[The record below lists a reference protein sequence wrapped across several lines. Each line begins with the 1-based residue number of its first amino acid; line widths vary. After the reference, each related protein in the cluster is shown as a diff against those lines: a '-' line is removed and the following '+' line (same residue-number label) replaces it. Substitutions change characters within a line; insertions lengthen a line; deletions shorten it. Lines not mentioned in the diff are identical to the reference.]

1 MDYGWR
7 EDTPHRWEL
16 LPTPP
21 QFNLELSREYG
32 KYAAKVMAL
41 RGLHTWEQA
50 RAFVDPEH
58 YSPTPPG
65 SLPDLERAVARLL
78 QARERGETLCI
89 WGDFDCDGVTSTS
102 LLLSAL
108 QPLGFR
114 VRFTIP
120 LRSTEG
126 HGLNP
131 QRLQQVL
138 AQGCQV
144 MLTVDCG
151 MGNATEIAMAQA
163 QGVDVIVTDHHTLP
177 DPLPPAYAV
186 VNPLRLPAEHPLRF
200 LPGVGVAYKLVEA
213 LYQALGIPGVEQHL
227 DLVAV
232 GIVAD
237 VAVLQRE
244 CRYLVQRG
252 LSVLANTQRLGL
264 RALLDQ
270 TQPKGSVLPTAEDV
284 GFRLAP
290 KLNAIGRLED
300 ASLAVELL
308 TTPDPERAQALVQHF
323 VALNE
328 ERKHLT
334 QQVIQEA
341 SQQVESLDLAR
352 EGAIVLA
359 EAGWNPGVLGIA
371 AARLVEQYR
380 CPTVLI
386 AKDEAA
392 GRGYGSGRSLPGVN
406 LVEAIE
412 AVRPL
417 LLGGGGHS
425 MAAGLQVDLSC
436 LAAVQLALR
445 RELAARVGP
454 DHQARTL
461 AVEIVIDWELLA
473 SQGRDGVAELDE
485 VYRQLQLLQ
494 PFGHGNPNPI
504 VALMNVRPSRCKL
517 EVSQNGRHLKFELQG
532 SPGSRTLWFWQAG
545 EELERWQKCQALDIA
560 LQLQADDRS
569 GEPWQGK
576 VLAVRPSGEWQALTI
591 SAPRLQI
598 QDFRQKP
605 LPDSLQGAIYYN
617 GQEAENFV
625 PPPKGAK
632 LVLARWPWLPAD
644 LAQLLQQVQPRTLIL
659 AASGHR
665 WEQLPARINWLMQ
678 QWQAGQRDPDEL
690 AAATGFPR
698 QWLAELDSPE
708 QIPTLLMGR
717 LQESQAFHRWLDEA
731 SPPQIAQ
738 LCQRLLRPDPLSRE
752 KRAESSEK
760 GVSSLLTPHF
770 SLLTPHS

>member
-50 RAFVDPEH
+50 RAFADPEH
-58 YSPTPPG
+58 YSPTPPA

-78 QARERGETLCI
+78 QAREREETLCI

-114 VRFTIP
+114 VQFSIP

-144 MLTVDCG
+144 ILTVDCG
-151 MGNATEIAMAQA
+151 VGNAAEIAMAQV
-163 QGVDVIVTDHHTLP
+163 QGVDVIVTDHHMLP
-177 DPLPPAYAV
+177 DPLPAAYAV

-200 LPGVGVAYKLVEA
+200 LPGVGVAYKLAEA

-252 LSVLANTQRLGL
+252 LPVLASTQRPGL
-264 RALLDQ
+264 RALLAQ
-270 TQPKGSVLPTAEDV
+270 VSNGQLQRSPTTQDIA
-284 GFRLAP
+284 FRIAP
-290 KLNAIGRLED
+290 KLNVIGRLED

-308 TTPDPERAQALVQHF
+308 TTSDPERAQALVQRF
-323 VALNE
+323 VALDE
-328 ERKHLT
+328 ERRQLT

-341 SQQVESLDLAR
+341 SQQVESLDLTR

-359 EAGWNPGVLGIA
+359 EAGWNPGVLEIA

-386 AKDEAA
+386 AKDEAT
-392 GRGYGSGRSLPGVN
+392 GLGHGSGRSLPGVN

-417 LLGGGGHS
+417 LRRGGGHP
-425 MAAGLQVDLSC
+425 MAARIQVDLAC

-445 RELAARVGP
+445 RELAARVSP

-485 VYRQLQLLQ
+485 VYRQVQLLQ
-494 PFGHGNPNPI
+494 PFGHGNPNPV
-504 VALMNVRPSRCKL
+504 VALMNVRCGSVKL
-517 EVSQNGRHLKFELQG
+517 GISQNGRHLKFEL
-532 SPGSRTLWFWQAG
+532 GSRTLWFWQAG

-560 LQLQADDRS
+560 LQLEADDR
-569 GEPWQGK
+569 GRQPWQGK
-576 VLAVRPSGEWQALTI
+576 VLAVRPAGEWQAPTI

-605 LPDSLQGAIYYN
+605 LPDSQQGAICYD

-625 PPPKGAK
+625 PPPKGK
-632 LVLARWPWLPAD
+632 ELVLARWPWLPAD
-644 LAQLLQQVQPRTLIL
+644 LAQLLQQAQPQTLIL
-659 AASGHR
+659 TASGHR
-665 WEQLPARINWLMQ
+665 WEQIPQ
-678 QWQAGQRDPDEL
+678 QIAQLQALWQAGRRDPEDL
-690 AAATGFPR
+690 AAVTGFPR
-698 QWLAELDSPE
+698 QWLAELDGPE

-731 SPPQIAQ
+731 SPTQIAQ
-738 LCQRLLRPDPLSRE
+738 LCQRLMQSDPLSRE
-752 KRAESSEK
+752 TREKREK
-760 GVSSLLTPHF
+760 NGE
-770 SLLTPHS
+770 

>member
-1 MDYGWR
+1 MEY
-7 EDTPHRWEL
+7 RWDL

-21 QFNLELSREYG
+21 QFDPELSREYG
-32 KYAAKVMAL
+32 KYAAKVLAL
-41 RGLHTWEQA
+41 RGLHSREQA
-50 RAFVDPEH
+50 RAFVDPNQ
-58 YSPTPPG
+58 YSPTPAG

-78 QARERGETLCI
+78 QARKRGETLCI
-89 WGDFDCDGVTSTS
+89 WGDFDCDGVTATS

-108 QPLGFR
+108 QTLGFR
-114 VRFTIP
+114 VQFTLP

-138 AQGCQV
+138 DQGCQV
-144 MLTVDCG
+144 LLTVDCG
-151 MGNATEIAMAQA
+151 IGNAAEIALAQA
-163 QGVDVIVTDHHTLP
+163 QGVDVIVTDHHALP

-186 VNPLRLPAEHPLRF
+186 VNPLRLPEEHPLRF
-200 LPGVGVAYKLVEA
+200 LPGVGVAYKLAEA
-213 LYQALGIPGVEQHL
+213 LYQALGIPGVEEYL

-252 LSVLANTQRLGL
+252 LPVLANTQRPGL
-264 RALLDQ
+264 RALLDWVSNSQ
-270 TQPKGSVLPTAEDV
+270 SSGTPTAQDIA
-284 GFRLAP
+284 FRLAP
-290 KLNAIGRLED
+290 KLNAIGRWDD

-308 TTPDPERAQALVQHF
+308 TTSDPQRAQTLVEHF

-328 ERKHLT
+328 ECRQLT
-334 QQVIQEA
+334 QQVLQEA

-352 EGAIVLA
+352 ERAIVLA
-359 EAGWNPGVLGIA
+359 GSGWNPGVLGIA
-371 AARLVEQYR
+371 AARLAEQYG

-386 AKDEAA
+386 AKDERT
-392 GRGYGSGRSLPGVN
+392 GRGYGSGRSIPGVN

-417 LLGGGGHS
+417 LRQGGGHP
-425 MAAGLQVDLSC
+425 MAAGIQVDLAC
-436 LAAVQLALR
+436 LATVQLALQ
-445 RELAARVGP
+445 RELAARVSP

-494 PFGHGNPNPI
+494 PFGHGNPNPV
-504 VALMNVRPSRCKL
+504 VALMNFRPNSSNLGVSR
-517 EVSQNGRHLKFELQG
+517 NGRHLKFELQG

-560 LQLQADDRS
+560 LQLEADDR
-569 GEPWQGK
+569 GKQPWQGK
-576 VLAVRPSGEWQALTI
+576 VLAVRPAGEWQAPTI

-605 LPDSLQGAIYYN
+605 LPDSLKGAICYD
-617 GQEAENFV
+617 GQEAENLV

-644 LAQLLQQVQPRTLIL
+644 LAQLLQQAQPRTLIL
-659 AASGHR
+659 AASASP
-665 WEQLPARINWLMQ
+665 WEQIPARVNWLMQ
-678 QWQAGQRDPDEL
+678 QWQAGQRDPEDL
-690 AAATGFPR
+690 AAVTGFPR
-698 QWLAELDSPE
+698 QWLAELDGPE

-731 SPPQIAQ
+731 SPTQIAQ
-738 LCQRLLRPDPLSRE
+738 LCQRLMQSDPLSRE
-752 KRAESSEK
+752 TREKREK
-760 GVSSLLTPHF
+760 NGE
-770 SLLTPHS
+770 